1 MSDETNKEIAIE
13 ILEDGP
19 LIVKGIKHIK
29 NSKGE
34 MVEVEKVAA
43 LCRCGQSDNKPF
55 CDGTHKKAGFSGERE
70 IDKPLHKEKAYE
82 GKDLSIFDNRVI
94 CSHAA
99 ECVGNLPEV
108 FRLGE
113 RPWIAPDNASREV
126 VVSVVE
132 KCPSGALS
140 YLINGVHKR
149 DFSLET
155 EISITKNG
163 PYNVAGNIEINI
175 DEDLMPPSGE
185 HFSLCRCGASKNK
198 PYCDGSHHEIEFA
211 DEDN

>member
-1 MSDETNKEIAIE
+1 MSGETNKNITID

-19 LIVKGIKHIK
+19 LIVKGIASIK
-29 NSKGE
+29 NSKGQR
-34 MVEVEKVAA
+34 VEVEKTTA

-70 IDKPLHKEKAYE
+70 IDKPLQKEREYE
-82 GKDLSIFDNRVI
+82 GKDISIFDNRVI

-108 FRLGE
+108 FRPGE
-113 RPWIAPDNASREV
+113 RPWIAPDNSTPGDILT
-126 VVSVVE
+126 VVE

-140 YLINGVHKR
+140 YMINGEHKR

-155 EISITKNG
+155 EIKIAKNG

-175 DEDLMPPSGE
+175 DEDLLPPSKE
-185 HFSLCRCGASKNK
+185 HFSLCRCGASRNK
-198 PYCDGSHHEIEFA
+198 PYCDGSHNEIEFV